1 MASGGGSLDQIDS
14 KYMINEAED
23 IIKKIRRL
31 ETDDKEHEESDKY
44 SSPRSKKSLQFSSTP
59 RHDMYEYFQPD
70 SYGDIVRR

>member
-1 MASGGGSLDQIDS
+1 MGSGGGSLDQNDY
-14 KYMINEAED
+14 KYITNEAED